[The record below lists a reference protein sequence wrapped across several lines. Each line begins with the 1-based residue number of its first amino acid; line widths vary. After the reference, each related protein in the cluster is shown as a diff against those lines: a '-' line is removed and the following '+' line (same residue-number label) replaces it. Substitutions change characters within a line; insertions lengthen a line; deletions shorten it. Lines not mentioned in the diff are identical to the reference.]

1 MQIKKETAILGTVWL
16 FLCCYFMQILGFP
29 NILTVFLGAGLCL
42 VLVIEQ
48 KCLRIDVGLILLAI
62 TMLSYYGIANG
73 IRGVFYLIA
82 YIPLIFYIL
91 GNYMAYHDKDG
102 MERSK
107 LILVLIAAV
116 VIGYTIHGILNSC
129 MFFAGYKMQEKR
141 HWFDFWK
148 QTYMPGT
155 QQIVLFLPVLA
166 MFVPAVLYITQRKWL
181 GVFTVLATMFF
192 CYTSLATRSRM
203 SIVIFAIVFVMQI
216 FIFILFEGKII
227 KKIISSKKAWA
238 LIAIIVFLLTA
249 VFFVIKDTS
258 VVGDFI
264 YNFGKDGGILNNIR
278 FTAQR
283 QALSQLFTYP
293 MGGMQMDLILEG
305 YCHNTWL
312 DMANE
317 SGLIPFFA
325 FAAYTVVTL
334 YETVCFVRVKG
345 ISTEAKL
352 IVLGMY
358 ASFFLLFTVEPALEA
373 SVHLTTPWFFTNGI
387 THGMLQLEKKK
398 EITNG

>member
-1 MQIKKETAILGTVWL
+1 MQIKKETAILGIVWL
-16 FLCCYFMQILGFP
+16 FLCCYFMQFLGFP
-29 NILTVFLGAGLCL
+29 NILTVFLGAALCL
-42 VLVIEQ
+42 MLVVTQRRI
-48 KCLRIDVGLILLAI
+48 RIDAGLIFLAV

-73 IRGVFYLIA
+73 IRGIFYLIA

-91 GNYMAYHDKDG
+91 GNYMAYHDRDG
-102 MERSK
+102 VECSK
-107 LILVLIAAV
+107 LILVLVAAV
-116 VIGYTIHGILNSC
+116 VIGYTIHGILNSY
-129 MFFAGYKMQEKR
+129 MFFAGYKMQAKR

-155 QQIVLFLPVLA
+155 QQIVFFLPVLA
-166 MFVPAVLYITQRKWL
+166 MFVPAILYVKERKGVSVL
-181 GVFTVLATMFF
+181 VVLAAIFF
-192 CYTSLATRSRM
+192 CYTSMATRSRM
-203 SIVIFAIVFVMQI
+203 SLVIFVMVFAIQV
-216 FIFILFEGKII
+216 ILYMLLEGEIVRRVL
-227 KKIISSKKAWA
+227 SSKKTWA
-238 LIAIIVFLLTA
+238 LGVLAVILLAVAFLIV
-249 VFFVIKDTS
+249 KDTA

-293 MGGMQMDLILEG
+293 MGGRQMDLILEG

-325 FAAYTVVTL
+325 FSAYTVLTA
-334 YETVCFVRVKG
+334 YELFDFVRRKAF
-345 ISTEAKL
+345 STEAKL
-352 IVLGMY
+352 VVVGIYV
-358 ASFFLLFTVEPALEA
+358 SFFLMFSVEPALEA

-387 THGMLQLEKKK
+387 THGLLQLEKKK
-398 EITNG
+398 ETLNG

>member
-16 FLCCYFMQILGFP
+16 FLCCYFMQLLGFP

-48 KCLRIDVGLILLAI
+48 KSLCIDMRFILLAV

-73 IRGVFYLIA
+73 IRGMFYLIA

-107 LILVLIAAV
+107 LILVLIAAA
-116 VIGYTIHGILNSC
+116 VIGYTIHGILNSY
-129 MFFAGYKMQEKR
+129 MFFAGYKMQAKR

-155 QQIVLFLPVLA
+155 QQIVFFLPALA
-166 MFVPAVLYITQRKWL
+166 MFAPAVIYIKQRKWVSIL
-181 GVFTVLATMFF
+181 TALVAMFF

-216 FIFILFEGKII
+216 FIFILLEGKIV
-227 KKIISSKKAWA
+227 KKILSSKKAWA
-238 LIAIIVFLLTA
+238 LAAIIVVLLIGA
-249 VFFVIKDTS
+249 FFVLRDTT
-258 VVGDFI
+258 VVGGFI

-325 FAAYTVVTL
+325 FAVYTAVTF
-334 YETVCFVRVKG
+334 YETVCFVRMKE

-352 IVLGMY
+352 IVAGMY
-358 ASFFLLFTVEPALEA
+358 ISFFLLFTVEPALEA

-398 EITNG
+398 EITNE